1 MEPTKEHK
9 EQFVIQGLS
18 GERKLKGEIPV
29 RGAKNAALKA
39 LAASLLFKDAVTISN
54 IPEIED
60 IFRAFELLKEL
71 GADVSRAKERAYAI
85 RFPQKPK
92 TELSPE
98 IANTLRA
105 SVVFTGPLL
114 ARAGKVVF
122 PHPGGCLI
130 GARPIDLFLSG
141 FQMMGATVREN
152 GGGYV
157 IEAPGGKLHGATIF
171 FKSPSVTATETLMMA
186 GVLARGTTVL
196 KNAAME
202 PEIVMLAEFLNACGA
217 KIEGAGTS
225 KITVK
230 GTVLL
235 SGKKPFVTPPD
246 RIEAGSFLILG
257 ALAAEDLT
265 ITNCAPLHLE
275 AAIAYLSAAGVP
287 IEVGKTKIRV
297 KNEKGAPRNLKS
309 FDVKTHEYP
318 GFPTDLQA
326 PMTVLLTQA
335 EGNSLVFE
343 TIFEGR
349 FRYIDALLKMGAT
362 IEVCDPHRV
371 IVSGPA
377 PLRGRTL
384 ESPDLRAGL
393 AYIIAALVAAGESV
407 IHNVYTIDRGYER
420 IEERLQ
426 KIGVQIERR
435 KQ

>member
-1 MEPTKEHK
+1 MNYGKD
-9 EQFVIQGLS
+9 EQFIIQGLA
-18 GERKLKGEIPV
+18 GKRALTGVIPV

-39 LAASLLFKDAVTISN
+39 LAASFLFKDEVVISN
-54 IPEIED
+54 VPEIED
-60 IFRAFELLKEL
+60 IARAIELLEGL
-71 GADVSRAKERAYAI
+71 GAEVSRRGKRSYAI
-85 RFPQKPK
+85 RAPRAPK
-92 TELSPE
+92 SALPHEL
-98 IANTLRA
+98 AAKLRA

-114 ARAGKVVF
+114 ARTGKVSF

-130 GARPIDLFLSG
+130 GVRPIDLFLSG
-141 FQMMGATVREN
+141 FQKMGARYREKDGN
-152 GGGYV
+152 YE
-157 IEAPGGKLHGATIF
+157 IETPKGVLRGATIF
-171 FKSPSVTATETLMMA
+171 FKNPSVTATETLMIA
-186 GVLARGTTVL
+186 GVLARGMTVL

-202 PEIVMLAEFLNACGA
+202 PEILALADFLNACGA
-217 KIEGAGTS
+217 KITGAGTAV
-225 KITVK
+225 ITVK
-230 GTVLL
+230 GTGLL

-257 ALAAEDLT
+257 ALAAKDLT
-265 ITNCAPLHLE
+265 ITNCAPAHLE
-275 AAIAYLSAAGVP
+275 TAIAHLRAAGVS
-287 IEVGKTKIRV
+287 IETGKNKIRV
-297 KNEKGAPRNLKS
+297 RNESGSAHALKS

-326 PMTVLLTQA
+326 PMAVLLTQA
-335 EGNSLVFE
+335 EGSALIFE

-349 FRYIDALLKMGAT
+349 FRYVEALEKMGAK

-393 AYIIAALVAAGESV
+393 AYIIAALVAEGESV

-426 KIGVQIERR
+426 KIGADIKRI
-435 KQ
+435 

>member
-1 MEPTKEHK
+1 MNPDKD
-9 EQFVIQGLS
+9 EQFIIKGFA

-39 LAASLLFKDAVTISN
+39 LAASLLFKNAVTVSN

-60 IFRAFELLKEL
+60 IFRARELLKEL
-71 GADVSRAKERAYAI
+71 GADVKRAKTRSYTI
-85 RFPQKPK
+85 SFSKKPNV
-92 TELSPE
+92 ELSPA

-105 SVVFTGPLL
+105 SIVFTGPLL
-114 ARAGKVVF
+114 ARTGKVVF

-141 FQMMGATVREN
+141 FQKMGARIKEDGKTYE
-152 GGGYV
+152 
-157 IEAPGGKLHGATIF
+157 IIAPQGKLKGAAIF
-171 FKSPSVTATETLMMA
+171 FRKPSVTATETLMMA

-202 PEIVMLAEFLNACGA
+202 PEIVALAEFLNACGA
-217 KIEGAGTS
+217 KIEGAGTA
-225 KITVK
+225 KVTIR
-230 GTVLL
+230 GTGLL

-246 RIEAGSFLILG
+246 RIEAGSFLILA

-265 ITNCAPLHLE
+265 ITNCNPAQSESLIEHLR
-275 AAIAYLSAAGVP
+275 AAGVP
-287 IEVGKTKIRV
+287 IEVGKNKIRV
-297 KNEKGAPRNLKS
+297 RNENGSPRILTS
-309 FDVKTHEYP
+309 LDVKTHEYP

-326 PMTVLLTQA
+326 PIAVLLTQA
-335 EGNSLVFE
+335 AGSSLVFE

-349 FRYIDALLKMGAT
+349 FRYVDALLKMGAK

-371 IVSGPA
+371 IISGA
-377 PLRGRTL
+377 TPLRGRTL
-384 ESPDLRAGL
+384 LSPDLRAGL
-393 AYIIAALVAAGESV
+393 AYIIAALVAEGESV

-426 KIGVQIERR
+426 KIGADIKRIGS
-435 KQ
+435 